1 VTATADRSTVDGPRR
16 RDRAPRERLLW
27 GVLLVVLVAA
37 LVVGS
42 VGTVGDRTA
51 QDRVTDVARTIKC
64 PTCQGESVADS
75 NAEVSKAIRRDIAD
89 RVTQGQTDEEI
100 RAYYVSRYGEAVL
113 LTPSASGATAA
124 IWVLPV
130 LFVAGAVAGL
140 VVVFRRWRRRP
151 DVHPSAADRTVV
163 EQALREAGGVDAGP
177 VDEETERR

>member
-177 VDEETERR
+177 VDEETERP